1 MKNVL
6 NSLSALY
13 LIEMK
18 YLQVI
23 TNGTQEP
30 DEPESLSNLFTLRN
44 WNFNLNIVEYLFNQ
58 SESQVH

>member
-6 NSLSALY
+6 NSLAALY

-23 TNGTQEP
+23 TNGTHEP
-30 DEPESLSNLFTLRN
+30 DEPESRSNLFALKN
-44 WNFNLNIVEYLFNQ
+44 WKFNLNIVDYLFNQ
-58 SESQVH
+58 AESQVH